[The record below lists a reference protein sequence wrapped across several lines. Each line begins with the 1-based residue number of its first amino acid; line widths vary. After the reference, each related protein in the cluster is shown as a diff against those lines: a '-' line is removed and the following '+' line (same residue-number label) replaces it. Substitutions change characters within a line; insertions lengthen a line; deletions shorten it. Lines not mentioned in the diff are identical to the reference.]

1 MTSPIRSIACLGAGY
16 VGACTMAIIADQC
29 SDIQVTVVD
38 VDSAR
43 IEAWN
48 GVSIPLQEPNLE
60 EIVFRAR
67 AKNLH
72 FSNDMAAAISN
83 ADLVFIAVGT
93 PTKTMGTGAG
103 RACLVDYV
111 EGAARMIGK
120 YAKKDLIV
128 VEKSTVPVGLS
139 RAIRT
144 LLLANSQP
152 GIKFQ
157 ILSNPEFL
165 AEGTAVR
172 DLLAPDRILIGH
184 EDSVEGKAA
193 AETLISVYR
202 KWVDPSHILTT
213 NVWSSELAKLTAN
226 AFLAQRVSS
235 INAISVI
242 CEHTGADVNE
252 VARACGADM
261 RIGNKFLKASVG
273 FGGSCFQKDVLNLV
287 YIAETLGLTYV
298 AAYWKAVVDMNNF
311 QRERF
316 AHDIVHTMFDTLI
329 DKKVAVFGFAFK
341 ADTGDTRESSSIY
354 ICDMLLAEGAKLRI
368 YDPKVT
374 EDKMHSELRHLNPQT
389 TPELLNG
396 KVEVFKD
403 PYKCSEETHAL
414 IILTEWTVFKSY
426 DYKRIYDSM
435 MKPAFVFDGRNL
447 LDREALRQIGF
458 CTHGIGVVPDKLP
471 D

>member
-1 MTSPIRSIACLGAGY
+1 
-16 VGACTMAIIADQC
+16 
-29 SDIQVTVVD
+29 VTVVD
-38 VDSAR
+38 VDAR
-43 IEAWN
+43 RIQAWN
-48 GVSIPLQEPNLE
+48 NVPIPIKEAQLE
-60 EIVFRAR
+60 EIVVRAR
-67 AKNLH
+67 SRNLR
-72 FSNDMAAAISN
+72 FSTDLAGALAGADM
-83 ADLVFIAVGT
+83 VFIAVGT
-93 PTKTMGTGAG
+93 PTKSMGTGAG
-103 RACLVDYV
+103 RACLVDFV
-111 EGAARMIGK
+111 EGAARAIGK

-165 AEGTAVR
+165 AEGTAIR
-172 DLLAPDRILIGH
+172 DLLNPDRILIGH
-184 EDSVEGKAA
+184 ESSEAGLAA

-202 KWVDPSHILTT
+202 RWVNPSRILTT

-242 CEHTGADVNE
+242 CEQTGADVNE
-252 VARACGADM
+252 VARACGADA

-287 YIAETLGLTYV
+287 YIAESLGLAHV
-298 AAYWKAVVDMNNF
+298 ARYWQAVVDMNDF

-316 AHDIVHTMFDTLI
+316 ARDIVHTMFDTLLNKRI
-329 DKKVAVFGFAFK
+329 TVYGFAFK
-341 ADTGDTRESSSIY
+341 ADTGDTRESSAIY
-354 ICDMLLAEGAKLRI
+354 ICNLLLAEGAILNI

-374 EDKMHSELRHLNPQT
+374 TEQMFFELNHINPKIT
-389 TPELLNG
+389 YEIFDS
-396 KVEVFKD
+396 KVHTFKD
-403 PYKCSEETHAL
+403 PYECTDGTHAI
-414 IILTEWTVFKSY
+414 IILTEWQEFKTY
-426 DYKRIYDSM
+426 DYKKIYDSM

-447 LDREALRQIGF
+447 LDRAILRGIGF
-458 CTHGIGVVPDKLP
+458 CTHGIGVTPDKLEG
-471 D
+471 